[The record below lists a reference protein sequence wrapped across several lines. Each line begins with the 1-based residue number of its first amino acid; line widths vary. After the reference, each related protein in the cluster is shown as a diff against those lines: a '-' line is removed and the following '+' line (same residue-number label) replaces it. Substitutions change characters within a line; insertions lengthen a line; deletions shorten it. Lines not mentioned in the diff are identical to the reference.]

1 MRRGCAAPVVAA
13 WVSIVL
19 LALCASARG
28 GGGGGWCGGAREER
42 EAPPGR
48 VYGPRDA
55 REVATRV
62 RLACASASRRVRAF
76 SSQTGCDGAAGANPD
91 SANTVAVALELRALR
106 GAELM
111 EDGATLLVQAS
122 ATLEAVAAALAA
134 PRVRRA
140 MRTLAHAPP
149 APQRGGSLL
158 GAALTGAHFGAG
170 LASDGAAGGVLAVHL
185 VGEGG
190 VSSRVARGD
199 PLFAAAVVSGGAMGV
214 AVAYEFETVDAHD
227 VELCA
232 YRGVHWRAV
241 AGIGTRAAM
250 GLAHGV
256 ALRSSLRQPLAFE
269 NALVT
274 HIFEVRDEPGA
285 G

>member
-1 MRRGCAAPVVAA
+1 M
-13 WVSIVL
+13 
-19 LALCASARG
+19 
-28 GGGGGWCGGAREER
+28 
-42 EAPPGR
+42 
-48 VYGPRDA
+48 
-55 REVATRV
+55 
-62 RLACASASRRVRAF
+62 
-76 SSQTGCDGAAGANPD
+76 
-91 SANTVAVALELRALR
+91 
-106 GAELM
+106 
-111 EDGATLLVQAS
+111 
-122 ATLEAVAAALAA
+122 
-134 PRVRRA
+134 
-140 MRTLAHAPP
+140 
-149 APQRGGSLL
+149 L

-250 GLAHGV
+250 GLGHG
-256 ALRSSLRQPLAFE
+256 E
-269 NALVT
+269 WG
-274 HIFEVRDEPGA
+274 IEGA
-285 G
+285 YWGTWGKPIGYLMQSFSNLCSKMCRTVLEL